1 MKNNSR
7 KTNGNTWLIPARPIT
22 FFLLLFAFLLFFSIV
37 WSVFVYR
44 GMLYD
49 EKLLSFMSLHTTNSR
64 TYFMRLITFLG
75 NHEFLIPA
83 NLVLIIYFLIKK
95 NKLLALTITLTA
107 LSSLGLMSLLKNIFR
122 RHRPEQPLID
132 GITNFSFPSGHA
144 FMSVAFYGL
153 LIWLAAISISN
164 KKLQL
169 AIIIFLLLLILAIGF
184 SRIYLRVHYT
194 SDVIAG
200 FCFGFIWLMICLWL
214 INKTDFQNVSEKIRG
229 IKN

>member
-1 MKNNSR
+1 MKKNNR

-22 FFLLLFAFLLFFSIV
+22 FLLLLLALLFFFSIA

-44 GMLYD
+44 GIYYD
-49 EKLLSFMSLHTTNSR
+49 EKLFSLISLYTTESR
-64 TYFMRLITFLG
+64 TYFIRLITFLG
-75 NHEFLIPA
+75 DHEFLIPA
-83 NLVLIIYFLIKK
+83 NLILIFYFLIKK
-95 NKLLALTITLTA
+95 NKPLALIVTITA

-153 LIWLAAISISN
+153 LIWLAAISITN
-164 KKLQL
+164 KRFRR
-169 AIIIFLLLLILAIGF
+169 IIIGMLLLLILAIGF

-194 SDVIAG
+194 TDVVAG
-200 FCFGFIWLMICLWL
+200 FCMGFTWL
-214 INKTDFQNVSEKIRG
+214 ISCLLPGNKAMQEK
-229 IKN
+229 